1 MVNTKERILAVTAEL
16 LGRYGYTGTGLKQ
29 IVEQANAPFGSLYHF
44 FPRGKEQL
52 AEQVIHR
59 SGRMYRELWETVFAA
74 APDPA
79 AAMGHFFVGA
89 AEVLRH
95 TDYAD
100 ACPIATVAL
109 EVASSSEPLR
119 RATAEVFESWI
130 RSVTARLVDA
140 GATKAE
146 ARELAIFAIAALEGA
161 FVLSRAMRTTE
172 PVDIAGATVVARVR
186 AVLLPLAD
194 A

>member
-1 MVNTKERILAVTAEL
+1 VARGVVRSCQCALCGSGIKHRDLEYHRQMNVLLSRLDEQQRRWYLAVESQ
-16 LGRYGYTGTGLKQ
+16 RH
-29 IVEQANAPFGSLYHF
+29 HF

-59 SGRMYRELWETVFAA
+59 SGRMYLELWETVFDA

-79 AAMGHFFVGA
+79 VGMRDFFVGA
-89 AEVLRH
+89 AEVLRQ

-130 RSVTARLVDA
+130 GSVS
-140 GATKAE
+140 
-146 ARELAIFAIAALEGA
+146 
-161 FVLSRAMRTTE
+161 SRASAM
-172 PVDIAGATVVARVR
+172 VAPASTSR
-186 AVLLPLAD
+186 AVPKGSEA
-194 A
+194 